1 MGVPPLHAVPAAKLL
16 GFELVRCDERE
27 AEVRMPARA
36 DFAQE
41 YGVVHGGILTAL
53 ADTAAV
59 YLTLP
64 RLSDSERMTSIE
76 LKVNFLEAARPG
88 GGELR
93 AVARLVRGGKR
104 VVVCEATVH
113 QGERAVLV
121 GLFTYLRS

>member
-1 MGVPPLHAVPAAKLL
+1 MSLPPLDDVPVARLF
-16 GFELVRCDERE
+16 GFQLIRCDERE
-27 AEVRMPARA
+27 AEVRMPARE

-64 RLSDSERMTSIE
+64 RLGDSERMTSIE

-93 AVARLVRGGKR
+93 AVARLVRAGRR
-104 VVVCEATVH
+104 VVVCESTVH
-113 QGERAVLV
+113 QNECAVLV

>member
-1 MGVPPLHAVPAAKLL
+1 VIDVPVARLL
-16 GFELVRCDERE
+16 GFELIRHDERE

-53 ADTAAV
+53 ADTACV

-64 RLSDSERMTSIE
+64 RLTDAERMTSIE

-88 GGELR
+88 AGELR
-93 AVARLVRGGKR
+93 AVARLIRGGKR
-104 VVVCEATVH
+104 IVVCESTVF
-113 QGERAVLV
+113 QNERAILV